1 MTEFILREATPDD
14 VTGVL
19 RIAERGW
26 NATYT
31 DILSQ
36 ETIDEAIAEWYDM
49 DTIREFIEN
58 EDVAYFVV
66 EEDGDIVGYVSG
78 GPSSEENVATL
89 GAIYVDPDYWNEGI
103 GTALLREFEK
113 FCRRQNYETVR
124 FQMLSE
130 NDIGESFYRKQ
141 GYEIIEK
148 QETDLFGETVSEN
161 LFRRKIQ
168 PTEDSVDVDCRND
181 H

>member
-1 MTEFILREATPDD
+1 MNELTLREATPDD

-26 NATYT
+26 NTTYA

-36 ETIDEAIAEWYDM
+36 ETIDAAMAEWYDT
-49 DTIREFIEN
+49 DTIREFIES
-58 EDVAYFVV
+58 EDVAYFVA
-66 EEDGDIVGYVSG
+66 ERDENIVGYVSG
-78 GPSSEENVATL
+78 GPSNEANVATL

-103 GTALLREFEK
+103 GTALLREFEE
-113 FCRRQNYETVR
+113 FCRRRNYETVR
-124 FQMLSE
+124 FLVLSE

-148 QETDLFGETVSEN
+148 QETDLFDETVSEN
-161 LFRRKIQ
+161 LFPGKV
-168 PTEDSVDVDCRND
+168 E
-181 H
+181 